1 MYSLCQCFI
10 GQENSKKT
18 ASPAAVFN
26 GLVSHGGVPIMDETI
41 YYASLTFSTFT
52 SQEHIPH

>member
-1 MYSLCQCFI
+1 MYSLCQCFV
-10 GQENSKKT
+10 GQENS
-18 ASPAAVFN
+18 SPAAVFN

-41 YYASLTFSTFT
+41 YYASLIFSTFT